1 MLTFKAKPFIIF
13 VGLFLIEVVIAKFF
27 HDKIIRPFFGDFL
40 AVIALYF
47 LLKSFL
53 KFSISIIALMSIS
66 IAYLLELLQYLH
78 FIEFAGLEKYKI
90 LVIILGSSFDWGDIL
105 AYTLGFLFL
114 IFVEKITN
122 KNTVTI

>member
-1 MLTFKAKPFIIF
+1 MFTFKAKPFIIF
-13 VGLFLIEVVIAKFF
+13 LALFLIEVVIAKFF
-27 HDKIIRPFFGDFL
+27 HDKIIRPFLGDFL

-53 KFSISIIALMSIS
+53 KFSISTIALMSIS

-78 FIEFAGLEKYKI
+78 FIELAGLEKYKI

>member
-1 MLTFKAKPFIIF
+1 MFTFKAKPFIIF
-13 VGLFLIEVVIAKFF
+13 LALFLIEVVIAKFF
-27 HDKIIRPFFGDFL
+27 HDKIIRPFLGDFL

-53 KFSISIIALMSIS
+53 KFSVSTIALMSIS

-78 FIEFAGLEKYKI
+78 FIELAGLEKYKI

-114 IFVEKITN
+114 IFVEKIIN

>member
-1 MLTFKAKPFIIF
+1 MFTFKAKPFIIF
-13 VGLFLIEVVIAKFF
+13 LALFLIEVVIAKFF
-27 HDKIIRPFFGDFL
+27 HDKIIRPFLGDFL

-53 KFSISIIALMSIS
+53 KFSVSTIALMSIS

-90 LVIILGSSFDWGDIL
+90 LVIILGS
-105 AYTLGFLFL
+105 
-114 IFVEKITN
+114 
-122 KNTVTI
+122 

>member
-1 MLTFKAKPFIIF
+1 MFTFKAKPFIIF
-13 VGLFLIEVVIAKFF
+13 LALFLIEVVIAKFF
-27 HDKIIRPFFGDFL
+27 HDKIIRPFLGDFL

-53 KFSISIIALMSIS
+53 KFSVSTIALMSIS